1 MVAEVA
7 NVLFRIDKPVD
18 DGAETALLRNPRPV
32 LQAVS
37 VRLAREDM
45 AIEPGHRALVRLRF
59 SRLRPAEALHVF
71 VRFRDPANYLA
82 NRELSVR
89 NLSLPRLRARV
100 SAALERVSVHL
111 GHHTVG
117 VGGARL
123 LSRCNR

>member
-7 NVLFRIDKPVD
+7 NVFFRIDKPVD
-18 DGAETALLRNPRPV
+18 DGGETALLRDPRPV

-82 NRELSVR
+82 NRTNTCSASAGRGREKR
-89 NLSLPRLRARV
+89 KIGRAHV
-100 SAALERVSVHL
+100 
-111 GHHTVG
+111 
-117 VGGARL
+117 
-123 LSRCNR
+123 